1 MNLNMNV
8 VKRDGRKELISF
20 DKVINRIQNLCNK
33 SPSLNNINIIKIS
46 QQVVTQIVDNIKT
59 TQLDELSAQIC
70 SSNVSNHLDYGILA
84 SRIII
89 SNNQK
94 NTTDCF
100 SSCIDLLYRNISDSN
115 EQVPLISTDIFDIV
129 MNNKEKLNNSI
140 DYERDFLIDYFGFK
154 TLENS
159 YLFKIN
165 NKVAERIQHMF
176 MRVSI
181 GIHGNDINNI
191 IKTYDY
197 MSQKYFI
204 HATPTLFHSGT
215 DNPQLLSCFLLGMED
230 SVDGMYKCIG
240 DCAKI
245 SKWAGGIGLHLHDI
259 RSKNS
264 IIRSTNGKSNGIMP
278 LLKVLNDTARH
289 INQSGRRNGSFAIYL
304 EAWHP
309 DILVFLE
316 AKKNHGDENA
326 RARDLFYGIWVNDI
340 FMRRVQNDE
349 EWSLFCPDKCKNLTN
364 SYGKEFEKYYTEY
377 EKDETLVIKKIKA
390 RKLWEQIIISEIET
404 GTPYILYKDSCNSK
418 SNQQNLGTIRS
429 SNLCTEIIEYSSSEE
444 YACCTL
450 ASIGLPKF
458 VLPYD
463 MSDVNNVVVYS
474 KKDCKLCEYSKNYLA
489 SNNIP
494 YIEKAFSKKTM
505 EELEDLLDGDLES
518 YPQLFYQSKTNN
530 NFKHIGGFNELL
542 TFFRPTFNF
551 KELYNVAKV
560 ITLNLNKIID
570 NNFYPVVETRY
581 SNKLHRPL
589 GIGVQGLASVYS
601 MMNISFDNPEASLL
615 NKQIFATI
623 YYASLEA
630 SMELARD
637 RKKDMIR
644 IKVLRNNYGPFEK
657 DFVSAK
663 ITKNGDLT
671 EWWRGS
677 YNSIDFSNFKYT
689 QELHEAIQIAL
700 SPSNVL
706 VECTPDT
713 DSIKKELID
722 LHNKLLPIDEE
733 LFNIKDSQY
742 AGSYSSFEGSPLSKG
757 KFQFDLWEK
766 EPLSEVPGLILDW
779 KNLRKNIIENG
790 VRNSLLL
797 APMPTAST
805 SQILGNNECI
815 EPITSNIY
823 TRGTLAGSFTLVNK
837 QLLKLLNDIGLW
849 DDDLKQNIIL
859 QNGSIKDIQKI
870 PQIIRDIFKTS
881 WDLSQKVLINQA
893 ADRGIYV
900 CQSQSMNLWIENPT
914 INKISSMHMYSWKK
928 GLKTGIYYLRTKSVS
943 QAQKFTV
950 EPTQSNNNP
959 EICESCSA

>member
-1 MNLNMNV
+1 MYTMNLNMNV

-20 DKVINRIQNLCNK
+20 DKVTNRLNNLCNK
-33 SPSLNNINIIKIS
+33 SPSLDNINVIKIS

-59 TQLDELSAQIC
+59 TQLDELAAEIC
-70 SSNVSNHLDYGILA
+70 SSNITIHSDYGRLA

-94 NTTDCF
+94 NTTDKF
-100 SSCIDLLYRNISDSN
+100 SQCIETLYNNYSDSN
-115 EQVPLISTDIFDIV
+115 EHIPLVSKKTYTIV
-129 MNNKEKLNNSI
+129 MNNKDTLDNAI
-140 DYERDFLIDYFGFK
+140 DYERDFLLDYFGFK

-159 YLFKIN
+159 YLFKID
-165 NKVAERIQHMF
+165 NKVIERIQHMF

-181 GIHGNDINNI
+181 GIHDENI
-191 IKTYDY
+191 DNVIKTYNY

-278 LLKVLNDTARH
+278 LLKVLNDTAKH

-304 EAWHP
+304 ELWHS
-309 DILVFLE
+309 DISEFLE

-326 RARDLFYGIWVNDI
+326 RARDLFYGLWINDI
-340 FMRRVQNDE
+340 FMKRVQENKD
-349 EWSLFCPDKCKNLTN
+349 WSLFCPDKCKNLTN
-364 SYGKEFEKYYTEY
+364 TYGKEFEQYYTEY
-377 EKDETLVIKKIKA
+377 EKNPSLVVKTIKA
-390 RKLWEQIIISEIET
+390 RKLWEQILVSQIET
-404 GTPYILYKDSCNSK
+404 GTPYLLYKDSCNLK

-429 SNLCTEIIEYSSSEE
+429 SNLCTEIVEYSSSEE

-458 VLPYD
+458 LVPFD
-463 MSDVNNVVVYS
+463 MSNIENIVVYS
-474 KKDCKLCEYSKNYLA
+474 KKDCKLCEYSKKYLT
-489 SNNIP
+489 SNNLPFQEIP
-494 YIEKAFSKKTM
+494 FSRKSM
-505 EELEDLLDGDLES
+505 EELEDLLDGELES
-518 YPQLFYQSKTNN
+518 YPQLFYKT
-530 NFKHIGGFNELL
+530 KSSEQLTHIGGFNELL
-542 TFFRPTFNF
+542 TTFKPSFNF
-551 KELYNVAKV
+551 KELYDVAKV
-560 ITLNLNKIID
+560 ITFNLNKIID
-570 NNFYPVVETRY
+570 KNYYPVVETRF

-601 MMNISFDNPEASLL
+601 MMNIGFDHPEAFLL

-630 SMELARD
+630 SMELSKN
-637 RKKDMIR
+637 RKDDMSR
-644 IKVLRNNYGPFEK
+644 ILKLRNAYGPKEK
-657 DFVSAK
+657 DFTSAK
-663 ITKNGDLT
+663 ICKNGDLSS
-671 EWWRGS
+671 WLRGDT
-677 YNSIDFSNFKYT
+677 NSIDFTNIKDEYLVPEHKNESIDKV
-689 QELHEAIQIAL
+689 QKELEELHN
-700 SPSNVL
+700 S
-706 VECTPDT
+706 
-713 DSIKKELID
+713 
-722 LHNKLLPIDEE
+722 LLPIDEE
-733 LFNIKDSQY
+733 LFGIKNSDY
-742 AGSYSSFEGSPLSKG
+742 LGAYSSFEGSPLSKG
-757 KFQFDLWEK
+757 KFQFDLWNQ
-766 EPLSEVPGLILDW
+766 EPLYEVPGLSLNW
-779 KNLRKNIIENG
+779 NNLRENIIKHG

-823 TRGTLAGSFTLVNK
+823 TRGTLAGSFTLVNSH
-837 QLLKLLNDIGLW
+837 LLKLLNDIGLW
-849 DDDLKQNIIL
+849 SEDMKQNL
-859 QNGSIKDIQKI
+859 VVENGSIKNIEKI
-870 PQIIRDIFKTS
+870 PKVIRDIFKTS
-881 WDLSQKVLINQA
+881 WDLSQKVLIDQA

-900 CQSQSMNLWIENPT
+900 CQSQSMNLWIENPS

-928 GLKTGIYYLRTKSVS
+928 GLKTGIYYLRTQSVS
-943 QAQKFTV
+943 KAQKFTV
-950 EPTQSNNNP
+950 EPGQLNNNNP